1 MDISTAQ
8 RRNGAQTP
16 KAAESSTASASDPRT
31 TRSPLLPTPLEALL
45 LAIYPST
52 LLLGSVFSLLEP
64 HARAA
69 PYSAESQS
77 HPSHLAPS
85 YFALKRNVFNVYFVK
100 IGWFWTSLAFTMF
113 LFLHPST
120 GPKGGMILNR
130 KRLQGLLRW
139 ALMTVWWAALTQWFF
154 GPPLIDRGFS
164 YTGGQC
170 ELLRTEKGRNGMS
183 DGREYFTAA
192 ACKLAGGKWKG
203 GHDISGHVFLL
214 VLGSAFLWM
223 EILPVIAGREMRT
236 VKRKEGVVITADREA
251 EGEKERE
258 DKEARQGLSVP
269 LVVAGLS
276 WWMLLMTAAYFHTWF
291 EKVCSSP
298 WRFRTMANHITVH
311 WPGRRFCCNR

>member
-1 MDISTAQ
+1 MDSSTVH
-8 RRNGAQTP
+8 RRNGTQTH
-16 KAAESSTASASDPRT
+16 KESESFTPGATSPPS
-31 TRSPLLPTPLEALL
+31 TRSPLLPTRLESLL

-52 LLLGSVFSLLEP
+52 LLLGSLFSFLEP

-69 PYSAESQS
+69 PYSAASQS

-85 YFALKRNVFNVYFVK
+85 YFALKRNVFNRFFVK
-100 IGWFWTSLAFTMF
+100 IGWFWTTLAFVIF

-120 GPKGGMILNR
+120 GPSGGLVLNR
-130 KRLQGLLRW
+130 KRVQGLIRW
-139 ALMTVWWAALTQWFF
+139 GLMTSWWAALTQWFF
-154 GPPLIDRGFS
+154 GPPIIDRGFT

-170 ELLRTEKGRNGMS
+170 ELLRTEEGRDTMS
-183 DGREYFTAA
+183 DKREFFTAA
-192 ACKLAGGKWKG
+192 ACKLAGGQWKG

-223 EILPVIAGREMRT
+223 EILPAVAGRETRMI
-236 VKRKEGVVITADREA
+236 KRKEGDVITADREA

-258 DKEARQGLSVP
+258 EKEEIQGLSVP

-291 EKVCSSP
+291 EKVRADSILKGLPLTIRSSL
-298 WRFRTMANHITVH
+298 A
-311 WPGRRFCCNR
+311 